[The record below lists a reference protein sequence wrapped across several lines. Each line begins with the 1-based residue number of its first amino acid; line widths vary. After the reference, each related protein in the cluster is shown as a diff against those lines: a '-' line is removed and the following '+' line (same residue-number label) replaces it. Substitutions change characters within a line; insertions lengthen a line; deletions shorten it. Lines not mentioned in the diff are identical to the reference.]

1 MARVLRL
8 PDHGRLLV
16 CTDLQGCLRDFHR
29 IVELFDEAMA
39 ATGDAHLLFTGDL
52 IHGPHLEPRDWPDF
66 LGEYYRDASDEVI
79 DALVVM
85 SMRHPGRIHALV
97 GNHEHGHIGGPHTAK
112 FAADEVE
119 LLESR
124 LGPAAAERMRQV
136 LRGFALVAVAPCGA
150 VFTHG
155 APAATVTSIADIEA
169 APLEGFEL
177 GSALDILDAPIIGP
191 ILWARSAAPEVAA
204 RFVRALGGTFCIYG
218 HDVIPEGFEQIGDEQ
233 MVVSTSFGVADARK
247 VYVSLDL
254 GKRYR
259 SVRDLR
265 LGHEI
270 LPLYPGPPGRR

>member
-1 MARVLRL
+1 
-8 PDHGRLLV
+8 
-16 CTDLQGCLRDFHR
+16 
-29 IVELFDEAMA
+29 
-39 ATGDAHLLFTGDL
+39 
-52 IHGPHLEPRDWPDF
+52 
-66 LGEYYRDASDEVI
+66 
-79 DALVVM
+79 
-85 SMRHPGRIHALV
+85 
-97 GNHEHGHIGGPHTAK
+97 
-112 FAADEVE
+112 
-119 LLESR
+119 
-124 LGPAAAERMRQV
+124 
-136 LRGFALVAVAPCGA
+136 